1 MVFILN
7 PALSRSVSRL
17 YLQGWE
23 VDRTISNSLEICICN
38 NFKFNLV
45 SELEMYKIM
54 SFERK
59 VGVAEVLLFS
69 FFFLFP
75 KRFNI

>member
-17 YLQGWE
+17 DLQGWE
-23 VDRTISNSLEICICN
+23 VDRSIINTLEICTSN
-38 NFKFNLV
+38 NFSFNLV

-69 FFFLFP
+69 FFSFP
-75 KRFNI
+75 KRYNI